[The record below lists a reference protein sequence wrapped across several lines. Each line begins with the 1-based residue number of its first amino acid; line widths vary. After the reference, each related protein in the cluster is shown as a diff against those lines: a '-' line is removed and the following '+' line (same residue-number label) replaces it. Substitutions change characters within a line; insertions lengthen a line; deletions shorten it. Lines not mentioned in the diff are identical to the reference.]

1 MQTLLTEQL
10 FILFAIL
17 AVGYGL
23 GRVSIKGIS
32 LGTAGVLF
40 AALIFGHFG
49 RTVPHEVMELG
60 LLLFVYAVGLQA
72 GPRFFRTF
80 RRQGLRFVIIGL
92 VTVTAGALF
101 TIGVAF
107 LLDLPFDL
115 ASGLY
120 TGALTCTPALA
131 AAIDVAD
138 RFVTGHSAEISV
150 GYGVAYPFSM
160 IAMVLLMQFLPKL
173 LRRNLAQEEKQ
184 WQEQQ
189 QIDAPTLKTRQ
200 FVVTNPN
207 CEGRTLAEVNPGRMS
222 QANIS
227 RVRRGDQVL
236 AATPDIALQQG
247 DIVLAV
253 GTAEELDKLRLLL
266 GEETQVAMDS
276 NAAIASTDIVVTEK
290 SATGRRLA
298 ELDIHEAYDVVITR
312 IRRQGL
318 EITPTGRIELEMGD
332 HLRVVGERSAV
343 ERFAGQIGGE
353 RREADETNMLVFLL
367 GLLLGIAVGAI
378 PIPLPSGLT
387 VRLGS
392 AGGAFVVSLLLGHF
406 GRIGRLRL
414 YVPPAARNL
423 SRELGLMLFLAG
435 AGTNAGS
442 RLVSV
447 IQQQGWSLFLGGAVV
462 TILSFGVG
470 LLLLNWIYRM
480 NLLATMGA
488 LCACMTNPPAL
499 GAATAQSKTDLPT
512 LAYASV
518 YPVALI
524 FKIVLAQVLVEVLR
538 LLL

>member
-1 MQTLLTEQL
+1 LEQL

-17 AVGYGL
+17 AIGYSL

-40 AALIFGHFG
+40 AALVFGHFG
-49 RTVPHEVMELG
+49 QSVPHEIMELG

-92 VTVTAGALF
+92 VTVTAGALL
-101 TIGVAF
+101 TIGVAL

-120 TGALTCTPALA
+120 TGAMTCTPALA
-131 AAIDVAD
+131 AAIDVAE
-138 RFVTGHSAEISV
+138 RFVPGHSAELSV
-150 GYGVAYPFSM
+150 GYGMAYPFSM
-160 IAMVLLMQFLPKL
+160 IAVVLLMQFLPKL
-173 LRRNLAQEEKQ
+173 LRRNLQQEEKA
-184 WQEQQ
+184 WQDQQ
-189 QIDAPTLKTRQ
+189 QRDAPALQTRQ
-200 FVVTNPN
+200 FIVTNPN
-207 CEGRTLAEVNPGRMS
+207 CAGKNLAEVNPGRMS

-227 RVRRGDQVL
+227 RIRRDDKVL
-236 AATPDIALQQG
+236 AATPEITLQLQ

-276 NAAIASTDIVVTEK
+276 NSTIVSTDVLVTEK
-290 SATGRRLA
+290 SAAGKRLA

-318 EITPTGRIELEMGD
+318 EITPTGKVELDMGD
-332 HLRVVGERSAV
+332 LLRIVGERSAV
-343 ERFAGQIGGE
+343 EHFAKQIGGD
-353 RREADETNMLVFLL
+353 RREADETNMLTFLL

-387 VRLGS
+387 VRLGG

-447 IQQQGWSLFLGGAVV
+447 IQQQGWSLFLGGAII
-462 TILSFGVG
+462 TILSLAVG
-470 LLLLNWIYRM
+470 LVLLNWIYRM
-480 NLLATMGA
+480 NILATMGA

-499 GAATAQSKTDLPT
+499 GAAAAQSETDLPT

-538 LLL
+538 VLL